1 MALQL
6 ESLYNFLILAES
18 GSFTAA
24 AARLYMTQQALSRQI
39 AGLEQTLGKP
49 LILRNQGQGQQLTP
63 AGELLRAEAYPLL
76 AGLNSLSLPSPESS
90 HAPLRLAA
98 QLGLDAGI
106 LGLFET
112 HELAPELILPAGGHG
127 LIEQALLKGDVD
139 LAVLLQPPVS
149 EGLSWASLRGSSYVI
164 AGAAGCSGDWQ
175 SQRYIAYPTHPQN
188 QCVWLNVWPETEWPR
203 QIVARADLGM
213 AIELVRHGAG
223 CLHLPEAFLPADLK
237 IVCPAPFCRDYA
249 PCLVWSHHLSA
260 PAESLRLAI
269 LQLRGQP

>member
-39 AGLEQTLGKP
+39 ARLEQTLGKP
-49 LILRNQGQGQQLTP
+49 LLLRNQGQGQQLTP

-76 AGLNSLSLPSPESS
+76 AGLNALSLPSPDASL
-90 HAPLRLAA
+90 APLRLAA

-106 LGLFET
+106 LSLIET
-112 HELAPELILPAGGHG
+112 RELSPELILPAGGPG
-127 LIEQALLKGDVD
+127 LIEQAVLKGDVD
-139 LAVLLQPPVS
+139 LAVLLQPPIS
-149 EGLSWASLRGSSYVI
+149 DELSWAPLQPSPYVI
-164 AGAAGCSGDWQ
+164 AGAAGRSGDWQ
-175 SQRYIAYPTHPQN
+175 SQRYIAYPSNPQN
-188 QCVWLNVWPETEWPR
+188 QSALLNVWPETEWPR

-213 AIELVRHGAG
+213 AIELARHGAG
-223 CLHLPEAFLPADLK
+223 CLHLPEAFLPEDLNT
-237 IVCPAPFCRDYA
+237 VCPAPFCRDYA
-249 PCLVWSHHLSA
+249 PCLVWNNHLSA

-269 LQLRGQP
+269 LQLRGMQ